1 MQCFSESVWGHAF
14 TNDVIADGALLVTSI
29 SLIVTYSFFVLG
41 NCSPIHMRAVTA
53 MIGIGCVLLSTLAGY
68 GLSFYFGEYISSMHS
83 LLPFLMF
90 GLGVDDMFV
99 IVNSID

>member
-1 MQCFSESVWGHAF
+1 MAIS
-14 TNDVIADGALLVTSI
+14 IA
-29 SLIVTYSFFVLG
+29 LITTYSFFVLG
-41 NCSPIHMRAVTA
+41 NCSPIHMRALSA
-53 MIGIGCVLLSTLAGY
+53 MVGIFCVLLSTAAGY
-68 GLSFYFGEYISSMHS
+68 GLSFYAGQYISPMHS